1 MVVQRQT
8 QPNLRSKIQAGKNFL
23 SAKIVKGPG
32 LARQLTGQSW
42 RDGAAIKYNK
52 SLPGLATGQGQM
64 GDGSSPHSLSRTGI
78 GRLSRAAG
86 FPTPFSTASGVCGLV
101 AGPSNALRPW
111 ILSEAFKLAWADG
124 CATGLR
130 TRSRHACISDR
141 VLTTCPGSAT
151 AFDGAFARSH
161 GSRLFTRKLPYFC
174 SPAVSFLISP
184 APGSFSRGLPS
195 HRELPDPR
203 VPFVRLST
211 FLFLAG
217 STIYF

>member
-1 MVVQRQT
+1 MAQRQT
-8 QPNLRSKIQAGKNFL
+8 RPNLRSKIETGKNFFSTRFVL
-23 SAKIVKGPG
+23 RDSKRNA
-32 LARQLTGQSW
+32 ARKKTISPCPALRPDRDKWGMGVRQSLFPVLTF
-42 RDGAAIKYNK
+42 GA
-52 SLPGLATGQGQM
+52 PF
-64 GDGSSPHSLSRTGI
+64 
-78 GRLSRAAG
+78 AG
-86 FPTPFSTASGVCGLV
+86 AVSFPTPFSTASGVCGLV

-130 TRSRHACISDR
+130 TRSRHACNSVR
-141 VLTTCPGSAT
+141 VLTTCPGTAT

-161 GSRLFTRKLPYFC
+161 GSRLFTRKLPSFC

-184 APGSFSRGLPS
+184 APGSFSRSLPS
-195 HRELPDPR
+195 HRELPDQR

-217 STIYF
+217 STVYF